1 MVYWVRGKNRFSEIS
16 GKEEAMS
23 APKLFAHSSPA
34 LWSAWTLAPFP
45 RTVHDPG
52 RMEKITYTAR
62 LILVLKGEVLFRTG
76 GKDYPTAPGSLL
88 YLPPSCVYD
97 SDFLTEEFASR
108 NLFFD
113 FDPERAG
120 QDRLTSAFTRVIPYH
135 GGEDAGLM
143 EPPPA
148 FEDAP
153 EFSAPFSVQADADMR
168 ELTERILAEA
178 ERPDPLTAALLSAWL
193 KDLASRMLKAYR
205 GERTPRI
212 SEVYRRI
219 RAYAEEHVGEKLSC
233 RDLADALNY
242 HPNYMNRVVSRY
254 AGMSLHEFILQLK
267 LRQAK
272 RLLSG
277 TDLPVAAIAQSLA
290 FCDASHFTR
299 LFLSREGV
307 TPRTFR
313 STARQL

>member
-1 MVYWVRGKNRFSEIS
+1 
-16 GKEEAMS
+16 MS
-23 APKLFAHSSPA
+23 PQKPLFVHSSPA

-76 GKDYPTAPGSLL
+76 GENLHTVPGSLL

-97 SDFLTEEFASR
+97 SDFLTEYFTSR

-120 QDRLTSAFTRVIPYH
+120 RDRLTSAFTHIIPTL
-135 GGEDAGLM
+135 GGEDAALM

-153 EFSAPFSVQADADMR
+153 EFSSPFFVGSDAEMR
-168 ELTERILAEA
+168 ELTERILSEA
-178 ERPDPLTAALLSAWL
+178 ESKDPMTAAMVGAWL
-193 KDLASRMLKAYR
+193 KELLARMIRAHR
-205 GERTPRI
+205 GEKTPRV
-212 SEVYRRI
+212 SEVCSRI
-219 RAYAEEHVGEKLSC
+219 NVYVEEHIGERISC
-233 RDLADALNY
+233 RDLAQALNY
-242 HPNYMNRVVSRY
+242 HPNYVNRVVSRHT
-254 AGMSLHEFILQLK
+254 GMSLREYILQAK
-267 LRQAK
+267 LRQA
-272 RLLSG
+272 RLLLSG
-277 TDLPVAAIAQSLA
+277 TDLPIAAVAQSLA

-299 LFLSREGV
+299 VFTSREGV
-307 TPRTFR
+307 SPRTFR
-313 STARQL
+313 ETSRQL